1 MKVEGKERAVNG
13 KLGIYKWK
21 RVNNLDVRI
30 SLETEKDV
38 IPLPLRL
45 KGKTYNG
52 CRNKQFRGFPS

>member
-1 MKVEGKERAVNG
+1 MRGKGAING

-21 RVNNLDVRI
+21 RVKNLDVRI

-45 KGKTYNG
+45 KGKTYHG